1 MASTDVSKHDN
12 PIAVDD
18 YADAR
23 RGLLGSR
30 RARRGPT
37 SRRGTRVRE
46 RKAALR
52 ASMVHGWPTW
62 DGLKPVLLFLLFPA
76 LLGMGIA
83 ISGPWPKPVLYGFAA
98 LLGLWVFLSAF
109 RGTELIIACFILYLP
124 FSTTYVIPIAPGI
137 NGTNMLIALGLFA
150 TALSVI
156 GDRKAA
162 TLWPSGT
169 TTVLLFAILTC
180 LSAFT
185 IMREPNGYSY
195 LLYEEIMTYKGWV
208 EQFIFYFIALSCIRS
223 IEQAKRLILYMCIGA
238 IVLVLYSVPE
248 MLSKMG
254 NSSIEKS
261 RIGGPH
267 QQSNQ
272 FGGFVAYSL
281 MPLIAFFVVYIKDV
295 KAWLLTPYFLIA
307 AKVLI
312 STFSRGAY
320 LAMAV
325 GAFLAGYYKGKGFLF
340 MWCTIA
346 LCGVLLF
353 PSLIPESIM
362 ARFQQTTVQTT
373 ATSAPAQLDASSET
387 RIVMWRAAAKMTA
400 ENPILGKGF
409 KGFQKLKGE
418 YTEVDVEES
427 DPHSMYFY
435 ISSQMGIPALILF
448 LVILGLSF
456 HMGRLLS
463 RNRNDLFLRAI
474 GVGGAALTV
483 CYAVICVFGS
493 RAVDLEF
500 SAYFWV
506 YFACMQVI
514 CLQLQET
521 KAEEVAKYKK
531 ENPART
537 NAFEAR
543 DKLSAASQDSE
554 EPVIAPTNRIEPKPQ
569 GSRNSEKP
577 AKQYASL
584 WRPRSQR
591 SRIKRDK
598 N

>member
-1 MASTDVSKHDN
+1 
-12 PIAVDD
+12 
-18 YADAR
+18 
-23 RGLLGSR
+23 
-30 RARRGPT
+30 
-37 SRRGTRVRE
+37 
-46 RKAALR
+46 
-52 ASMVHGWPTW
+52 MVHGWPSW
-62 DGLKPVLLFLLFPA
+62 DGLKPVVLFLIFPA
-76 LLGMGIA
+76 LLGLGVA
-83 ISGPWPKPVLYGFAA
+83 ISGPWPKPVLYGLAA
-98 LLGLWVFLSAF
+98 LMGLWVFLSAF

-137 NGTNMLIALGLFA
+137 NGTNMLIALGMFA
-150 TALSVI
+150 TALAVL
-156 GDRKAA
+156 GDRKVV

-169 TTVLLFAILTC
+169 TAVLLFAILTC
-180 LSAFT
+180 LSALT
-185 IMREPNGYSY
+185 IMREPDGYSY
-195 LLYEEIMTYKGWV
+195 LMHSEIMTYKGWV

-223 IEQAKRLILYMCIGA
+223 IEQAKRLIIYMCIGA

-254 NSSIEKS
+254 NSTIEKS

-295 KAWLLTPYFLIA
+295 KAWLLAPYFLIA

-320 LAMAV
+320 LAMAA

-340 MWCTIA
+340 MWMTIA

-362 ARFQQTTVQTT
+362 ARFEQTTVQTT
-373 ATSAPAQLDASSET
+373 ATTAPAQLDASSET

-409 KGFQKLKGE
+409 MGFQKLKSE

-448 LVILGLSF
+448 LIILGLSF

-463 RNRNDLFLRAI
+463 RNRDDLFLRAI
-474 GVGGAALTV
+474 GVGGASLTV

-514 CLQLQET
+514 CLQLKE
-521 KAEEVAKYKK
+521 AKDADEAKHKK
-531 ENPART
+531 ENPTRT

-543 DKLSAASQDSE
+543 DKFLASNADSA
-554 EPVIAPTNRIEPKPQ
+554 EPVVSPTNKIEPKLL
-569 GSRNSEKP
+569 GSRNSDKP
-577 AKQYASL
+577 SKQYAAT

-591 SRIKRDK
+591 TRTKQRNK
-598 N
+598 

>member
-1 MASTDVSKHDN
+1 MASTDLSKHVN
-12 PIAVDD
+12 PIVDDD
-18 YADAR
+18 YADSR

-30 RARRGPT
+30 RTRGRTTTRRGN
-37 SRRGTRVRE
+37 RARE

-52 ASMVHGWPTW
+52 ASMSHGWPSW
-62 DGLKPVLLFLLFPA
+62 EGLKPVVLFLIFPA
-76 LLGMGIA
+76 LIGLGIA
-83 ISGPWPKPVLYGFAA
+83 VSGPWPKPVLYGLAA
-98 LLGLWVFLSAF
+98 LLGLWVFISAF

-150 TALSVI
+150 SLLTVV

-162 TLWPSGT
+162 TLWPNGT
-169 TTVLLFAILTC
+169 TTVVLFAVLSS
-180 LSAFT
+180 LSALT
-185 IMREPNGYSY
+185 IMSQPNGYSY
-195 LLYEEIMTYKGWV
+195 LMHGEILTYKAWV
-208 EQFIFYFIALSCIRS
+208 EQFILYFIALSSIRS
-223 IEQAKRLILYMCIGA
+223 IEQAKRLVIYMCIGA

-281 MPLIAFFVVYIKDV
+281 MPLIAIFVVYIKDV
-295 KAWLLTPYFLIA
+295 KAWILTPYFLIA

-312 STFSRGAY
+312 SSFSRGAY
-320 LAMAV
+320 LAMAA

-340 MWCTIA
+340 MWGTIA
-346 LCGVLLF
+346 LCLVLLF
-353 PSLIPESIM
+353 PSLIPESIL
-362 ARFQQTTVQTT
+362 ARFKETTVQTT
-373 ATSAPAQLDASSET
+373 ATTAPAQLDASSET
-387 RIVMWRAAAKMTA
+387 RIVLWRAAAKMTA
-400 ENPILGKGF
+400 ESPILGKGF
-409 KGFQKLKGE
+409 KGFQKLKGD

-427 DPHSMYFY
+427 DPHSTYLY

-448 LVILGLSF
+448 LIILGLSF
-456 HMGRLLS
+456 HLGRLLS
-463 RNRNDLFLRAI
+463 RNRDDLFLRAI
-474 GVGGAALTV
+474 GIGGASLTA

-514 CLQLQET
+514 WLQLQNE
-521 KAEEVAKYKK
+521 KK
-531 ENPART
+531 EQLAKDKKARNPRT
-537 NAFEAR
+537 NAFAIRNKQMAANASASESDAPNAEQLMLE
-543 DKLSAASQDSE
+543 KLPADN
-554 EPVIAPTNRIEPKPQ
+554 TT
-569 GSRNSEKP
+569 KP
-577 AKQYASL
+577 AKRYAGA
-584 WRPRSQR
+584 WKPKSQR
-591 SRIKRDK
+591 SRAKSRK
-598 N
+598 K